1 MREAT
6 WTRKL
11 RSAAASGAVMA
22 GAGAATA
29 LGWSGWVETEAV
41 TGATNAQPP
50 ALPAA
55 GALTARPALRQA
67 SVLVCQATGDGDYV
81 LVRVLSE
88 RLDEYRRNPNNL
100 VPAPAG
106 GCPADVRSGEGS
118 IPTTAAPPTQ
128 PPATTSTPT
137 TAPPRTAPT
146 TTTSRKG
153 RALVNVLPLRE
164 GERSTPSKAAP
175 RRTPRAT
182 PPTGNAQP
190 KPPAGTSTTPSA
202 APPPSGAVLGSA
214 ASGGSDR
221 RAKTYTGRLPANL
234 KRLPNTGNE
243 TALLLFFGV
252 DLLLLGAGL
261 RLRAGAASRVAGRS
275 RRVEPG

>member
-1 MREAT
+1 MRGGT

-11 RSAAASGAVMA
+11 RSAAASGAILA
-22 GAGAATA
+22 GAGAATT

-50 ALPAA
+50 TPPAA
-55 GALTARPALRQA
+55 GALTARPAPRQG

-106 GCPADVRSGEGS
+106 GCPAGVRSGEGS
-118 IPTTAAPPTQ
+118 IPTTAAAPTQ
-128 PPATTSTPT
+128 APATTSTPP

-146 TTTSRKG
+146 TTTSR
-153 RALVNVLPLRE
+153 
-164 GERSTPSKAAP
+164 STPSKAAP
-175 RRTPRAT
+175 RRTPRDT
-182 PPTGNAQP
+182 PPSGTAQP
-190 KPPAGTSTTPSA
+190 EQPAGTSTTRSA
-202 APPPSGAVLGSA
+202 TPPPSGAVLGSA
-214 ASGGSDR
+214 ASGGSGR
-221 RAKTYTGRLPANL
+221 RTKTYTGRLPANL

-252 DLLLLGAGL
+252 DLMLLGAGL
-261 RLRAGAASRVAGRS
+261 RLRS
-275 RRVEPG
+275 RRFEI